1 MILHS
6 TDGYNRRARFFFF
19 CWSNFAINLIVLK
32 SYIKWTHSETWRIR
46 TTVNRGLRL
55 SNKSIRSLYWM
66 IREHLKS
73 FILIVKKVNSIINCK
88 FYSFYM
94 WEIWTGSRALALSI
108 LYSHFQF
115 GPFFPTL
122 WTPIESKA
130 TEYIVSRWSNYE
142 YKNMQHFIYVMRYSV
157 LMMPFGRNEH
167 FQWFAF
173 PVGVSIFL
181 RFYWVMKM

>member
-1 MILHS
+1 MFITETQIS
-6 TDGYNRRARFFFF
+6 IDYNSKSNRRLGRWYYIRLMDTTDEPGFFF

-32 SYIKWTHSETWRIR
+32 RYIKWTHSETWRIR

-66 IREHLKS
+66 TREHLKS

-130 TEYIVSRWSNYE
+130 TEYIVSRWLNYE
-142 YKNMQHFIYVMRYSV
+142 YKNMQHFIYVMR
-157 LMMPFGRNEH
+157 
-167 FQWFAF
+167 
-173 PVGVSIFL
+173 
-181 RFYWVMKM
+181 